1 MKILITGSAG
11 FIGFSFAKKLL
22 EKKMYKIIGIDNFN
36 DYYDINL
43 KKKRNNILKNYKN
56 YKFNKVDITDKT
68 KIEKIFKNEKFD
80 FVFHFAAQ
88 AGVRYSINFPRKYME
103 SNLMG
108 FFNILEN
115 VKKYRVKRL
124 FYASSS
130 SVYGEN
136 KNFPLNE
143 KENIFPKNIYALS
156 KKVNEEIANIF
167 SRYYKVK
174 LTGLRFFTIYGE
186 WGRPDMMMLKFISSY
201 YNNKT
206 FELYNFGNHVRDF
219 TYIGDAVT
227 IMYLLLK
234 KHKKLDNN
242 EIFNICSNKPINLK
256 KIILFMKKN
265 EINPKIKKVI
275 LQKADI
281 LKTHGNNSKL
291 IRFTKFK
298 KFSDWKESLKKT
310 IEWYQKNML

>member
-22 EKKMYKIIGIDNFN
+22 EKKIYKIVGIDNFN

-167 SRYYKVK
+167 NRYYKVK

-186 WGRPDMMMLKFISSY
+186 WGRPDMMMLKFINSY

-219 TYIGDAVT
+219 TYIGDAVA

-256 KIILFMKKN
+256 EIILFMKKN
-265 EINPKIKKVI
+265 EINPKIKKVT

-298 KFSDWKESLKKT
+298 KFSDWKESLKRT